1 MQASDRFN
9 INSQLE
15 HLQSKYVGTGHADL
29 TYLYDEQNLNCASGA
44 VHTIASVSA
53 RACGCVFVALRVIV
67 CVCVCALAHTFER
80 GQQQTA
86 GTDPQSARTRWNDS
100 THAVNGA
107 RTYTGIACALS
118 LGDIRRCRTLLL
130 QTVRHATRQF

>member
-67 CVCVCALAHTFER
+67 GVCVCALAHTFGANGGSNRLQELTTNLLAR
-80 GQQQTA
+80 V
-86 GTDPQSARTRWNDS
+86 GTTQ
-100 THAVNGA
+100 
-107 RTYTGIACALS
+107 LM
-118 LGDIRRCRTLLL
+118 
-130 QTVRHATRQF
+130 Q